1 MNKQCYCGGE
11 VTSIRFRWCD
21 KCINRMQSNISALFN
36 ACLKQHRGAGCSATI
51 CICGAGGGGSAAC
64 NGLALLRSAIAGS
77 DDYRAE
83 IAEMFG
89 WESAP
94 PRKIKIY
101 DNSKTN

>member
-1 MNKQCYCGGE
+1 MNKQCYCGDE

-21 KCINRMQSNISALFN
+21 KCINRMQSNISALFI
-36 ACLKQHRGAGCSATI
+36 ACSKQHRGAGGAAI
-51 CICGAGGGGSAAC
+51 CICGAGCGGSAAC
-64 NGLALLRSAIAGS
+64 NGLSLLKSAIAGP

-89 WESAP
+89 WESTP

-101 DNSKTN
+101 DDK